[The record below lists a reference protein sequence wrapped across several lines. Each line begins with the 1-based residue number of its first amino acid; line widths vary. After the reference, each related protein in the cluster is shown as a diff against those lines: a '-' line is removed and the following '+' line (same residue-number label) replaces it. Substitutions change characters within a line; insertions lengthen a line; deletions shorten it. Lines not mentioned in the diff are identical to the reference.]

1 MVTSFASSLDIFIV
15 AIFGVFDRLY
25 WSRFADNGQTG
36 RWHTGQGSA
45 LLPSSFR
52 NGWVL
57 SWRRFLFWFRS
68 LLVSARKRR
77 LMHVSL
83 PLITPGGINQ
93 FLSNSLQRSYQ
104 WSPPCRYHFIYCRLQ
119 YRRNVCERVGVGTTV
134 VVFSRLTRYL
144 DKRTANFVNP

>member
-36 RWHTGQGSA
+36 RWHTDQGSA

-57 SWRRFLFWFRS
+57 SWRIFLFWFRN

-77 LMHVSL
+77 LMHVYL

-104 WSPPCRYHFIYCRLQ
+104 CLQ
-119 YRRNVCERVGVGTTV
+119 VRASSYFQLNQPTRCSNFSSLLLV
-134 VVFSRLTRYL
+134 V
-144 DKRTANFVNP
+144 